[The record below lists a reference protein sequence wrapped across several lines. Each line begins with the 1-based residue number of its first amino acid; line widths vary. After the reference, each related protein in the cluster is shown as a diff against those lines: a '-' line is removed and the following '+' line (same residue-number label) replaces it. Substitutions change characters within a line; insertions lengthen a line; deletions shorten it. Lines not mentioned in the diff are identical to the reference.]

1 MPRIL
6 TSLKFWAL
14 AAMLGWIITVTVLI
28 ALHPQHAG

>member
-14 AAMLGWIITVTVLI
+14 AAMLGWIVTVTLI
-28 ALHPQHAG
+28 IAMSPQHAG